1 MVNRAFPPRRDRA
14 AIALSI
20 ALHCCVLA
28 FVATIAMPSFSPDV
42 QDERTLLAGVIRIE
56 HRPPHRIVQPRPA
69 PPRPPAAARPAAA
82 PVFRVARSVS
92 HAARALVVR
101 TERRFSASS
110 TAARAK
116 TASSA
121 AAVAPVAAAAAPH
134 PLAAAAA
141 TPTLP
146 AETPAPAAVA
156 HEDGIGNFGEDYP
169 AKVDPQSRGT
179 LFAGINDTVQ
189 LRVTVDESGHVVAIE
204 FVRAPADPATVQEV
218 RNRVLAARFIPAVCN
233 GLRCTGTVPLHN

>member
-1 MVNRAFPPRRDRA
+1 MVNRAFPPRRDRT

-20 ALHCCVLA
+20 ALHCCALA
-28 FVATIAMPSFSPDV
+28 YVATIAMPTFSPDV
-42 QDERTLLAGVIRIE
+42 QDERTLLAGIIRIE
-56 HRPPHRIVQPRPA
+56 HRPPHRLVQPRPA
-69 PPRPPAAARPAAA
+69 PLRPPPAARPAAP
-82 PVFRVARSVS
+82 PVLRVARSVS
-92 HAARALVVR
+92 HAARALVVP
-101 TERRFSASS
+101 TERRFIASS
-110 TAARAK
+110 TKAPAK

-121 AAVAPVAAAAAPH
+121 AVAPVVAAAAPR

-141 TPTLP
+141 TPLP
-146 AETPAPAAVA
+146 AATPAPAAAVA